1 MKQLEMSGVKK
12 ICLRLQ
18 GGFCNR
24 VRAIA
29 SGVLWAE
36 DLGATLELFWPVEKG
51 HMPCPLEQL
60 IDQKS
65 IDRLTYVHAGYL
77 RNARQI
83 LGEGDMRAALQVS
96 MTEYILHIQSY
107 SVFHPDLAN
116 RSERGLAALRK
127 IRIIPEL
134 VQTADSL
141 FPFFTPQGLTMLE
154 PSSHYGVTVLQPSS
168 HYGVTGIH
176 VRRTDHA
183 KCIAA
188 SPVAA
193 FEKAIAEELALNP
206 AAKFCL
212 VTDELAV
219 KMRFQNLYGPALFT
233 TDLPLGR
240 MTVEQQ
246 QSGVIDFLLLHKC
259 SKILASEGSSFSELA
274 ALRSGIELVCVK

>member
-1 MKQLEMSGVKK
+1 MSVKGCRK

-24 VRAIA
+24 VRAIV

-51 HMPCPLEQL
+51 HMPCSLEQL
-60 IDQKS
+60 IDRSS

-77 RNARQI
+77 RNARQV
-83 LGEGDMRAALQVS
+83 LDEKDMRAALGVS
-96 MTEYILHIQSY
+96 MTEYEVHIQSY

-116 RSERGLAALRK
+116 RSERGLGALRK

-134 VQTADSL
+134 IQTADSL
-141 FPFFTPQGLTMLE
+141 FPFSTPHEVTGRE
-154 PSSHYGVTVLQPSS
+154 PSSRYGVI
-168 HYGVTGIH
+168 GIH
-176 VRRTDHA
+176 VRRTDHV
-183 KCIAA
+183 KCIVA

-193 FEKAIAEELALNP
+193 FEKAIGEELVLNP
-206 AAKFCL
+206 ATKFCL
-212 VTDELAV
+212 VTDDLAV
-219 KMRFQNLYGPALFT
+219 KMRFQNLYGTALFI

-274 ALRSGIELVCVK
+274 ALRAGIELVCVK